1 MERGLQEREDLWK
14 EEQTNE
20 PEGRVAG
27 GSSREGDR
35 GQITQGLEVHAKE
48 FVFVTPFPLPRIL
61 CSFLAF
67 QTNSSWQNIGFLRS
81 KVVAYL
87 S

>member
-27 GSSREGDR
+27 GNSREGDR
-35 GQITQGLEVHAKE
+35 GQVTQGLEV
-48 FVFVTPFPLPRIL
+48 
-61 CSFLAF
+61 
-67 QTNSSWQNIGFLRS
+67 
-81 KVVAYL
+81 L
-87 S
+87 SLKSIKDF